1 MEKNEEPTME
11 EKIKKKKIEENLITR
26 IVVMYLIKIG
36 QLLVRK
42 SGWHSMLLVN
52 YCKNWHPILNEMK

>member
-1 MEKNEEPTME
+1 MEC
-11 EKIKKKKIEENLITR
+11 KKKKIEENLITR

-52 YCKNWHPILNEMK
+52 YCKKWHPILNEMK